1 MAGTQIA
8 TISHQEWPMVM
19 QQADMLVRTKFLPAA
34 IDTKEKAIAVMMK
47 GRELGIP
54 PMYALSNIAVISGK
68 PTCTAELMLAL
79 IYRDHGD
86 DAVMFT
92 EVSATKATISYKRRG
107 WKERQTFSFSIEDAR
122 TAGLSGGNWAK
133 YPAAMLRARCTSAV
147 GRMGFPD
154 TIAGMYTPEELGA
167 AVDAETGEIISAPAA
182 PVREPGTATRGA
194 ARVDVDLVLVPEA
207 SAEDQERD
215 DCLAWIDKALKEL
228 HRRKP
233 EVDVAT
239 LGQIG
244 DGSTLSQI
252 KEYGRRLKEALA

>member
-1 MAGTQIA
+1 MAGTQLT

-19 QQADMLVRTKFLPAA
+19 QQAEMLVRTKFLPAA

-86 DAVMFT
+86 DAVIFT
-92 EVSATKATISYKRRG
+92 EASSTKATISYKRRG
-107 WKERQTFSFSIEDAR
+107 WKERQSFTFAIEDAR
-122 TAGLSGGNWAK
+122 TAGLSGGNWSK

-167 AVDAETGEIISAPAA
+167 TVDAETGEILSPTPPESVRVEAESPA
-182 PVREPGTATRGA
+182 
-194 ARVDVDLVLVPEA
+194 
-207 SAEDQERD
+207 DQEAEERAV
-215 DCLAWIDKALKEL
+215 CLDYVGRFRKKLAQQ
-228 HRRKP
+228 KP

-239 LGQIG
+239 LGHI
-244 DGSTLSQI
+244 DDDSTLAQI
-252 KEYGRRLKEALA
+252 KEYGRRLKEALG